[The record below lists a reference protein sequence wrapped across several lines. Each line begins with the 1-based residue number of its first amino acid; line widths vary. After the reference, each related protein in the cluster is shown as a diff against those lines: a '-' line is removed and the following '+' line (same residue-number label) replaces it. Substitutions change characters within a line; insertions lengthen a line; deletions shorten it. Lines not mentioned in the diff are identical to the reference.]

1 MKRKTGNRMN
11 KKRRRET
18 KEGERRKEKQVNI
31 DNINLKRSLTT
42 FPDYT
47 HLPLLD
53 FEIFTRRKI

>member
-1 MKRKTGNRMN
+1 MN

-18 KEGERRKEKQVNI
+18 KEGERRKEKQNNI

-47 HLPLLD
+47 HLLLLD